1 MGPGDRVMPGQR
13 IDGIPAAA
21 LNGWQDASEWVRRQ
35 RTFGQ
40 PPLLPNGVP
49 PGALQVKNASGE
61 NLRRFSIVIPDN
73 PVFEPADDDEP
84 DAAVIAA
91 KLLAFQDQPCL
102 RVFPAGPIDDLT
114 TFLVL
119 QEPLPAGAIGRAM
132 LFGVTAVKLDVQVQ
146 ADRYA
151 IAQNGDRT
159 TLKTTPYGGVP
170 IVWKPSG
177 TGIKWGY
184 VSLAPFQRE
193 TFLATLTDRES
204 NFYSWQEVGSDTTG
218 DLNAFEA
225 IYGSQSVVLGSV
237 VRMRP
242 ESSGQF
248 SFDYDWSGQLGKARS
263 GGVPGRTGRNPGT
276 AVVDIV
282 DGNENVLD
290 SFNVNNHSTAP
301 VAANAPLM
309 LKYIRG
315 SLWIDWEQCS

>member
-13 IDGIPAAA
+13 SDSIPAAA
-21 LNGWQDASEWVRRQ
+21 FNGWQDAAEWVRRQ

-40 PPLLPNGVP
+40 PPLSPNGIP

-61 NLRRFSIVIPDN
+61 NLRRFSVVIPDN

-102 RVFPAGPIDDLT
+102 RVFPAGPGDDLT
-114 TFLVL
+114 TFLIL
-119 QEPLPAGAIGRAM
+119 QEPLPAGAIGRA
-132 LFGVTAVKLDVQVQ
+132 LAYGVTAAKLDIQ
-146 ADRYA
+146 AETDKYA
-151 IAQNGDRT
+151 VAQSGDRT
-159 TLKTTPYGGVP
+159 TLTTTPYGGVP
-170 IVWKPSG
+170 IVWKPAG

-242 ESSGQF
+242 EASGQF
-248 SFDYDWSGQLGKARS
+248 SFDYDWSGQLGKAKS
-263 GGVPGRTGRNPGT
+263 GGVPGRSGST
-276 AVVDIV
+276 AGSATVQITADNLTVID
-282 DGNENVLD
+282 ELTAY
-290 SFNVNNHSTAP
+290 NHSTAP
-301 VAANAPLM
+301 VAADAPLM

-315 SLWIDWEQCS
+315 ALWVDWEQC